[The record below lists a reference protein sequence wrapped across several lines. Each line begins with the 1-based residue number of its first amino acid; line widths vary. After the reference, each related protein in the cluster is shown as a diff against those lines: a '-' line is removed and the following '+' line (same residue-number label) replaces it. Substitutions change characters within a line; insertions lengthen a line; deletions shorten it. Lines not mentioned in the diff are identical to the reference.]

1 MENAASAMATWI
13 GTLARTGVVRGAD
26 AHAGEAVAAY
36 VVGAERIEE
45 LRAWL
50 ASQDDATVR
59 RESLAAIEVCIWM
72 ASVDRE
78 VVEDE
83 RTLLREIV
91 QASGLPEEDR
101 NELLRATEDLP
112 SLRSLQK
119 RLTHPV
125 LRELLLALAWELAC
139 ADGRIVRAES
149 DFYEGLSKKLEVD
162 PKRAEEIRESVSSRV

>member
-1 MENAASAMATWI
+1 MATWI
-13 GTLARTGVVRGAD
+13 GTLARSGVVRGTD
-26 AHAGEAVAAY
+26 AQAGEAVAAY
-36 VVGAERIEE
+36 VVGEARIDE

-50 ASQDDATVR
+50 ATQDDATVR
-59 RESLAAIEVCIWM
+59 RESVAAIEVCIWM

-78 VVEDE
+78 VDE
-83 RTLLREIV
+83 AERALLREIV

-101 NELLRATEDLP
+101 AALLRATEDLP
-112 SLRSLQK
+112 SLKSLQK

-149 DFYEGLSKKLEVD
+149 DFYEGLAKKLEVD
-162 PKRAEEIRESVSSRV
+162 AARAVEIREAIGGRV